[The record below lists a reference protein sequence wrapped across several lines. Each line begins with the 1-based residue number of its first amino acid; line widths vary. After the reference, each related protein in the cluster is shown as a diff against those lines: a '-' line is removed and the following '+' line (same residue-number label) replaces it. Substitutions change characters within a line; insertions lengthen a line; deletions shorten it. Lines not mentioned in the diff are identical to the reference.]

1 MHQFVNLTLGG
12 VTSGVIFASVA
23 LALVLIWRSTRV
35 VNFAQGA
42 MAMFTTYIAV
52 SVIDRH
58 WSYWAAFAVALAA
71 GLVLGAVVERVL
83 VRPVESGPP
92 LNAVILTLGVFIVLE
107 AIVPMIWGSKNRTYP
122 PHFSI
127 IGYKVGSTH
136 YALSPFDLFTIV
148 AVIVL
153 VTALFLLF
161 QKTDLG
167 LRMRASAFSPEV
179 SRLLG
184 VRVGRMLTL
193 GWALAALVGSLAGV
207 LVPPSTLT
215 SLTPNFMDPFLIFGF
230 TAAIL
235 GGLDSPI
242 GALVGG
248 VAVGLGLSY
257 VGGYLSTDLE
267 TVGALVI
274 LIAVLMVRPEGIFA
288 STRQRRV

>member
-12 VTSGVIFASVA
+12 ITTGFIFASIA

-58 WSYWAAFAVALAA
+58 WSYWAALAVALVA

-92 LNAVILTLGVFIVLE
+92 LNAVILTLGLFILLE
-107 AIVPMIWGSKNRTYP
+107 AIVPMIWGSKTRSYP

-127 IGYKVGSTH
+127 VGYKVGKTS
-136 YALSPFDLFTIV
+136 YALSPFDLFTIA
-148 AVIVL
+148 AVIV
-153 VTALFLLF
+153 VIVALFVLF
-161 QKTDLG
+161 QKTTLG

-193 GWALAALVGSLAGV
+193 GWALAALVGSLAGI
-207 LVPPSTLT
+207 LVPPATLS
-215 SLTPNFMDPFLIFGF
+215 SLTPNYMDPFLIFGF

-248 VAVGLGLSY
+248 IAVGLGLTY
-257 VGGYLSTDLE
+257 VGGYISSDLE

-288 STRQRRV
+288 TTRQRRV

>member
-12 VTSGVIFASVA
+12 VTSGVIFASIA

-42 MAMFTTYIAV
+42 MAMFTTYVAV

-58 WSYWAAFAVALAA
+58 WSYWLAFVVALAS

-83 VRPVESGPP
+83 VRPVESGNP
-92 LNAVILTLGVFIVLE
+92 LNAVILTLGLFIVLE

-122 PHFSI
+122 PRFSI
-127 IGYKVGSTH
+127 IGYKIGKTS

-148 AVIVL
+148 AVVVL
-153 VTALFLLF
+153 VIALFVLF
-161 QKTDLG
+161 QKTNLG

-193 GWALAALVGSLAGV
+193 GWALAAMVGSLAGI

-215 SLTPNFMDPFLIFGF
+215 SLTPNYMDPFLIFGF

-248 VAVGLGLSY
+248 IAVGLGLSY

-274 LIAVLMVRPEGIFA
+274 LLAVLMVRPEGIFTT
-288 STRQRRV
+288 TRQRRV

>member
-1 MHQFVNLTLGG
+1 VHQFINLTLGG
-12 VTSGVIFASVA
+12 ITSGFIFASIA

-35 VNFAQGA
+35 INFAQGA

-52 SVIDRH
+52 SAIDRH
-58 WSYWAAFAVALAA
+58 WSYWVAFIIALAS

-92 LNAVILTLGVFIVLE
+92 LNAVILTLGLFILLE

-122 PHFSI
+122 PRFSI
-127 IGYKVGSTH
+127 IGYRIGKTT
-136 YALSPFDLFTIV
+136 YALSPFDVFTIAV
-148 AVIVL
+148 VIV
-153 VTALFLLF
+153 VVGALFVLF
-161 QKTDLG
+161 QRTDVG

-193 GWALAALVGSLAGV
+193 GWALAAMVGSVAGI

-215 SLTPNFMDPFLIFGF
+215 SLTPNYMDPFLIFGF

-235 GGLDSPI
+235 GGLDSPV

-248 VAVGLGLSY
+248 VAVGLGLNY
-257 VGGYLSTDLE
+257 IGGYVSTDLE
-267 TVGALVI
+267 TVGALLI
-274 LIAVLMVRPEGIFA
+274 LIAVLMVRPEGIFTT
-288 STRQRRV
+288 TRQRRV